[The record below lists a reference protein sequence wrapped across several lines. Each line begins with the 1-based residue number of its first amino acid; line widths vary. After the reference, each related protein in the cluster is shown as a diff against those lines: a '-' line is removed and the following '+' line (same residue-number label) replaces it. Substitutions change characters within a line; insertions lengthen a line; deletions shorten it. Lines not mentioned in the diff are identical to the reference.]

1 MGPLHSQSNDSIRD
15 QEPACLW
22 PGSQHGF
29 PAASADQRSV
39 CQHKQSRQHLDVLQQ
54 QAGHRCNS
62 FFLAIHCP
70 RSSCLG
76 PISCAGEF
84 ACCMTIFARSFSV
97 LLDLDLISNM
107 QKVFKVGVLLFGC
120 TCKWYI
126 TPCLACLL
134 CRCLLHLT
142 KLLCYHAYL
151 IPHLMEHQCVGL
163 WLADKASLL
172 LQMTKNPF
180 TSQLLNASELM
191 RGLSPAMVR
200 QVLPLLDQLTPIYT
214 DLAQGRLEFTP
225 EPEETKRLIRTF
237 YGELLHSQSECH
249 CSVCAITH

>member
-1 MGPLHSQSNDSIRD
+1 
-15 QEPACLW
+15 
-22 PGSQHGF
+22 
-29 PAASADQRSV
+29 
-39 CQHKQSRQHLDVLQQ
+39 
-54 QAGHRCNS
+54 
-62 FFLAIHCP
+62 
-70 RSSCLG
+70 
-76 PISCAGEF
+76 
-84 ACCMTIFARSFSV
+84 
-97 LLDLDLISNM
+97 
-107 QKVFKVGVLLFGC
+107 
-120 TCKWYI
+120 
-126 TPCLACLL
+126 
-134 CRCLLHLT
+134 
-142 KLLCYHAYL
+142 
-151 IPHLMEHQCVGL
+151 MEHQCVGL

-225 EPEETKRLIRTF
+225 EPEEAKRLIRTF